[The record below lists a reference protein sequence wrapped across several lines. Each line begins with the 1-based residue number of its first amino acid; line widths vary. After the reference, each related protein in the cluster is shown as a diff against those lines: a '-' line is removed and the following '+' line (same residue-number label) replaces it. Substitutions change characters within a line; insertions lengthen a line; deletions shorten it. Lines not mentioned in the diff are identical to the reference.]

1 MNSDAPNHIRKWEET
16 RQKGKLRF
24 IFLQGVVSWGVPMF
38 VVMTFVLNR
47 ERANSD
53 PPWML
58 LASAVIW
65 AIGGACF
72 GLAMWAISERR
83 YQKYI
88 ASKNLK

>member
-1 MNSDAPNHIRKWEET
+1 MNSDTPNHIRKWEET

-24 IFLQGVVSWGVPMF
+24 IFLQGVVAWGVPMF
-38 VVMTFVLNR
+38 IVMTFVLNR
-47 ERANSD
+47 ERAKTD
-53 PPWML
+53 PPWMF

-65 AIGGACF
+65 ACGGACF
-72 GLAMWAISERR
+72 GLAMWTISERR